1 MATNPAGAGTKT
13 VGINMLKEEAE
24 YFEERAACMGI
35 STGLYMKVI
44 LRMWK
49 KSKCKLVLNDG
60 KMQKTYTLNG

>member
-24 YFEERAACMGI
+24 YFEQRAACMGI
-35 STGLYMKVI
+35 STGLYMKAI

-49 KSKCKLVLNDG
+49 KSGCKLVLNDG
-60 KMQKTYTLNG
+60 TAKKTYTLKG